1 MESDSDLLE
10 YIRLD
15 DEKAFTKLFYRY
27 SSGIYRKAY
36 SYLKDEEACEQIVH
50 DIFLT
55 LWNNRKTQQ
64 ISSLKGYLT
73 AAARYRVYKSISAD
87 KAAPIDYKADI
98 ELFSKGS
105 VENKGLDNLT
115 SKDLH
120 SELHSYLE
128 NLPKRCREIFLMSR
142 MQVLSNE
149 EIAGKL
155 GISKRSV
162 ENQITYA
169 LKYLRLS
176 LKHISVLLIFIS
188 GVFGR

>member
-1 MESDSDLLE
+1 MISDSDLLE

-15 DEKAFTKLFYRY
+15 DEKAFSKLFYRY

-73 AAARYRVYKSISAD
+73 AAARYRVYKCI
-87 KAAPIDYKADI
+87 AAGKTTRIEYKEDV
-98 ELFSKGS
+98 ESFSKGS

-115 SKDLH
+115 AKDLH
-120 SELHSYLE
+120 LELHSYLE

-142 MQVLSNE
+142 MEVLSNA
-149 EIAGKL
+149 EIAQKL

-162 ENQITYA
+162 ENQITIA

-176 LKHISVLLIFIS
+176 LKHISTFLLLCLGF
-188 GVFGR
+188 FN